1 MTIVTEKVSSL
12 TTSLLS
18 RFALLVTISI
28 LAVAGQ
34 ARSADPRAWEGQYKS
49 TARHETVFV
58 TLMLDASPPELL
70 FKTMECRVGLKP
82 VSKDAISVYSIVPY
96 PHEASGPYCGSWV
109 GGLLRIQ
116 RIDDDPS
123 ALKLQMELSKRGS
136 YAKATL
142 TPVTNK

>member
-12 TTSLLS
+12 TTSPLPRFVLL
-18 RFALLVTISI
+18 ATIFI

-34 ARSADPRAWEGQYKS
+34 ARSADPQAWEGQYKS

-58 TLMLDASPPELL
+58 KLTLDASPPELL

-82 VSKDAISVYSIVPY
+82 VSKDSRSVYSIVPY

-109 GGLLRIQ
+109 GGLLTVQ

-123 ALKLQMELSKRGS
+123 ALKMQMELSKRGS
-136 YAKATL
+136 YAKTTL
-142 TPVTNK
+142 TPVSNK